1 MGLTSSPAGR
11 SVSQVDSVNI
21 GLFDEEVLGYILMGV
36 AAPGRSVHGSAA
48 ALRPA
53 VPFSGTLSLGFLL
66 HTRRFGRASPVVP
79 DNRRVPSRA
88 CRVFLDALHTGV
100 ETELTAPFPTVLRHG
115 TKAHFGAAC
124 HGRSG
129 VRTSQDSCLIRRS
142 RDKSLR
148 GAVILQIE
156 RHAFICEIFTIFTVR
171 KSRTS
176 SRISMCNITCI
187 VEATV
192 PARPGA
198 RTAPRW
204 MPGAGPQGRTECA
217 DAVQCRPRILP
228 SCTRFNRTRRGDWP

>member
-21 GLFDEEVLGYILMGV
+21 GLFDEEVLGYILKGV

-48 ALRPA
+48 TLRPA
-53 VPFSGTLSLGFLL
+53 VPFSGTLSSGFLL

-100 ETELTAPFPTVLRHG
+100 ETEPTAPFPTVLRHG

-129 VRTSQDSCLIRRS
+129 VRTSQDSWSPRSCKLRVTLQRDVYAQKIQLIYHGLTHGHYKR
-142 RDKSLR
+142 LVTFTL
-148 GAVILQIE
+148 AV
-156 RHAFICEIFTIFTVR
+156 A
-171 KSRTS
+171 
-176 SRISMCNITCI
+176 
-187 VEATV
+187 V
-192 PARPGA
+192 PAWPGA
-198 RTAPRW
+198 RTAPIW
-204 MPGAGPQGRTECA
+204 MPGASPRVERRTA
-217 DAVQCRPRILP
+217 APARFLP
-228 SCTRFNRTRRGDWP
+228 SCSRFSRQRRGEWP